1 MKFRTQLHRHLAACA
16 LLSLCAGCQ
25 TTSTTQTA
33 QPDRFDLADINHN
46 GCLSRDEIS
55 DMLVTQIFNARDT
68 NKDGKLTKA
77 EWMVPGDPKGNKMF
91 AGADTNHDGVV
102 TLAEAKAYGRKI
114 GVGNTFFKEADKNH
128 DGCVD
133 RAEVQAYYASKEAPP
148 R

>member
-1 MKFRTQLHRHLAACA
+1 MKLRIQLHRHLATCA
-16 LLSLCAGCQ
+16 LLSLCAACQ

-33 QPDRFDLADINHN
+33 QPDRFDQADINHT

-55 DMLVTQIFNARDT
+55 DLLVTEVFDARDT

-102 TLAEAKAYGRKI
+102 TLAEAKAYGKKI
-114 GVGNTFFKEADKNH
+114 GVGNTFYTEADKNH

-133 RAEVQAYYASKEAPP
+133 RAEARAYYASKEAPP
-148 R
+148 G